1 MQLSSKANLEKTEVE
16 RWKGAVVENVMENVV
31 LSIESPLTR
40 HKQVCLGNL
49 AAGHT
54 RFLTNLAACSA
65 RTSINHSQHLSNSP
79 PTHLASFAFVNTSI
93 LETL

>member
-1 MQLSSKANLEKTEVE
+1 MQLSSKADLERTEVE
-16 RWKGAVVENVMENVV
+16 RWKGEDVTEESMENAV
-31 LSIESPLTR
+31 LSTESPLTR
-40 HKQVCLGNL
+40 HKQVFLGNL

-65 RTSINHSQHLSNSP
+65 RTSINHSQHL
-79 PTHLASFAFVNTSI
+79 ASFAFVNTSI